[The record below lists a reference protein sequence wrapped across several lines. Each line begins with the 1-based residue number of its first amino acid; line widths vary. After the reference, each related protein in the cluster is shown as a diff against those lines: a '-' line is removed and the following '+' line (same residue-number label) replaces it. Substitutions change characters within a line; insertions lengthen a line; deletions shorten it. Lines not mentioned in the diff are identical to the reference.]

1 MTKLRTIVS
10 HNSMAILLGL
20 AFGGISLI
28 AWILVG
34 VILQIPDSYPPTQ
47 YVKRQLDIHNAT
59 TDKLEQL
66 GVDVSGLRE
75 QIKETKDL
83 RSKPVESR
91 TEGW

>member
-20 AFGGISLI
+20 AFGGIILI
-28 AWILVG
+28 VWILIG
-34 VILQIPDSYPPTQ
+34 VILQIPDSYPPTRYIQ
-47 YVKRQLDIHNAT
+47 QQVDIQKT
-59 TDKLEQL
+59 TADKLEQL